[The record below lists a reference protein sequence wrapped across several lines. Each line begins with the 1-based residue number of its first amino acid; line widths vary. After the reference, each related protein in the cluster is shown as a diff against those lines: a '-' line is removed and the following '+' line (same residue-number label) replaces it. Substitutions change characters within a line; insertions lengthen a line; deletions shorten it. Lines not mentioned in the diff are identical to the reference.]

1 MKKKTSDSLENLLYR
16 SSKLADAV
24 NLITVSFI
32 VVFSFCIDSHILK
45 SFLISSMSIIVV
57 LLYYVRINFQI
68 FDKSKLI
75 INDLVC
81 MIFWLVISAFWFCE
95 MFNKLQLVITF
106 FSCKIIFSNI
116 NFHGENMD
124 SMKGEPM
131 KVEITGFE
139 HLHLHQFILIFLCQ
153 MDLELVKNTLSEQ
166 LR

>member
-24 NLITVSFI
+24 NLITVSLI

-95 MFNKLQLVITF
+95 MFNKL
-106 FSCKIIFSNI
+106 
-116 NFHGENMD
+116 
-124 SMKGEPM
+124 
-131 KVEITGFE
+131 
-139 HLHLHQFILIFLCQ
+139 
-153 MDLELVKNTLSEQ
+153 
-166 LR
+166 